1 MDEPKPHEMPKL
13 PRGATWHAVWL
24 LPLLVVLVALLVP
37 WSEEPAPV
45 FDGAKMK
52 VAAER
57 WQAAMAR
64 RQAASAAEAA
74 ASGTVQVRVIPV
86 DAAGKGK
93 PQP

>member
-37 WSEEPAPV
+37 WSDEPAPV

-64 RQAASAAEAA
+64 RQAASAAAAAA
-74 ASGTVQVRVIPV
+74 ASGAVQVRVIPSEPQT
-86 DAAGKGK
+86 KGK
-93 PQP
+93 P